1 MCEGVFAFNGLL
13 DHLYDLLAELVVE
26 QVGFFLAGGG
36 DDFQG
41 EVHVAA
47 FVAEHPVGAGGE
59 AVEQTFGAQEIHIGE
74 RREEEQPLYAGG
86 EADEVE
92 EEPLAVLAGLEGGE
106 LVDGIY
112 PAEAEVGFLADGRDV
127 LHGGEGFVTL
137 LRVGDVVV
145 QQGEIELDVQGF
157 FVELARQ
164 IHPSLG
170 RIDVLVE
177 IDDEVVG
184 HDSVARSEE
193 RHQTVDEMPLLRREL
208 AAEVVKVV
216 REINLVHRPCVLD
229 GIPIHLVKSRIPHRP
244 QGELI
249 ARVEQ
254 PASPRL
260 RRSEGVSGEGVG
272 G

>member
-1 MCEGVFAFNGLL
+1 MTCWRSWSSNRS
-13 DHLYDLLAELVVE
+13 
-26 QVGFFLAGGG
+26 GFFLAGGG

-47 FVAEHPVGAGGE
+47 FVSEHPVGAGGE
-59 AVEQTFGAQEIHIGE
+59 AVEQTFGAQEIHISE

-92 EEPLAVLAGLEGGE
+92 QEPLAVLAGLEGGE

-145 QQGEIELDVQGF
+145 QQGEVELDVQGF

-164 IHPSLG
+164 IHPS
-170 RIDVLVE
+170 
-177 IDDEVVG
+177 
-184 HDSVARSEE
+184 
-193 RHQTVDEMPLLRREL
+193 
-208 AAEVVKVV
+208 
-216 REINLVHRPCVLD
+216 
-229 GIPIHLVKSRIPHRP
+229 
-244 QGELI
+244 
-249 ARVEQ
+249 
-254 PASPRL
+254 PRAH
-260 RRSEGVSGEGVG
+260 
-272 G
+272 